1 MISAMVK
8 LILGIVPGY
17 PLGSGSHR
25 VLQQVAGAG
34 MSHAWPSSEFA
45 ESALNEIAI
54 GLIGR

>member
-1 MISAMVK
+1 MVK